1 VLTVMP
7 DILASMPATNNEPL
21 QIGDWLVDP
30 RDDSLT
36 RGADR
41 VKIEPRT
48 MRLLMRL
55 AKTPGAVVSQEE
67 LLESVW
73 TGVVVGTASIYQSM
87 SQLRKVLGDSDDP
100 PRYIETV
107 ARKGY
112 RLIAR
117 VSSPAAVQAAA
128 GTTPAFLAGT
138 PADGNDP
145 QLAERDG
152 ADPRSVRRQR
162 ETEEGARGKVGA
174 RIDESRRRQVPRGS
188 RHAQMRAE
196 FDRCRR
202 SAARV
207 HPPQLAVRRVE
218 ERRAVARPAHARR
231 RDVSVRG
238 QSRWCGETV

>member
-1 VLTVMP
+1 MP
-7 DILASMPATNNEPL
+7 DILASMPPTNNEPL

-41 VKIEPRT
+41 AKIEPRT

-55 AKTPGAVVSQEE
+55 AQTPGAVVSQEE

-112 RLIAR
+112 RLIAPVAVPPHAGVR
-117 VSSPAAVQAAA
+117 SPAA
-128 GTTPAFLAGT
+128 TY
-138 PADGNDP
+138 
-145 QLAERDG
+145 G
-152 ADPRSVRRQR
+152 ADQPAGQP
-162 ETEEGARGKVGA
+162 
-174 RIDESRRRQVPRGS
+174 VPDD
-188 RHAQMRAE
+188 A
-196 FDRCRR
+196 
-202 SAARV
+202 
-207 HPPQLAVRRVE
+207 
-218 ERRAVARPAHARR
+218 
-231 RDVSVRG
+231 
-238 QSRWCGETV
+238 